1 MCFKALKKDFDQIE
15 TDKFFAVTGLLFDE
29 ELQIDYSK
37 KSERVS
43 IETTTSVLDVPK
55 LKIEP
60 AIKL

>member
-1 MCFKALKKDFDQIE
+1 
-15 TDKFFAVTGLLFDE
+15 GLLFDE

-43 IETTTSVLDVPK
+43 IETTTSILDVPK